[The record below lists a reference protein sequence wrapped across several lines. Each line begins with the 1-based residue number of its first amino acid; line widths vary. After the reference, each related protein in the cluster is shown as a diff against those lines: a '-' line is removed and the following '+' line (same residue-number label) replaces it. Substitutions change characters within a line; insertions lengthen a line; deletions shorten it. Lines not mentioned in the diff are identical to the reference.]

1 MKGTKLREVRGNNE
15 ILGFDAGP
23 DWGSFYEVCNF
34 RIAIKLVGD
43 GTGWR
48 LCIIL

>member
-1 MKGTKLREVRGNNE
+1 MRGNDE

-23 DWGSFYEVCNF
+23 DWVAFMGFV
-34 RIAIKLVGD
+34 ILKIVIKLVGD
-43 GTGWR
+43 EMGWR